1 MFEKIIVGDT
11 LICFVVCIQGCY
23 SKYVIQADEFEDE
36 TEYKVL
42 KIVTAD
48 DEVFHF
54 AKGAS
59 IVDDRIEGSVIDG
72 TFVRVPI
79 EDVEYAQTYR
89 FNTTNTVLFVLGG
102 ALVLCG
108 VIVILVGDPVSD
120 IDWEE

>member
-1 MFEKIIVGDT
+1 MFEKIIVGVT
-11 LICFVVCIQGCY
+11 LICFIVCVQGCY

-42 KIVTAD
+42 KVVTTN

-54 AKGAS
+54 ADGAS
-59 IVDDRIEGSVIDG
+59 IVDDRIEGKVIDG
-72 TFVRVPI
+72 TFVRIPI
-79 EDVEYAQTYR
+79 EDVEYAQTHR
-89 FNTTNTVLFVLGG
+89 FNTTNTVLLILGG